1 MRKETRTVMQHFQ
14 GSFKWGRRWG
24 DSGEVAG
31 SKDTRVGL
39 CFEPGGTRAQI
50 CVLSGMMDEQ

>member
-1 MRKETRTVMQHFQ
+1 MRKENKDRHATFSRELQM
-14 GSFKWGRRWG
+14 GRRWG

-31 SKDTRVGL
+31 SKDTCVGL

-50 CVLSGMMDEQ
+50 CVLNGMMDEQ